1 MMHQDFNKDQAYTE
15 TAQWWPGPWGREE
28 NMKPLQ
34 DFKKSRAFEKM
45 EPKWERTAAVHF
57 LKMYE
62 HAVLLWV
69 VNRSKDQRS
78 FDIEITG
85 ERVGPSLFNLDPLGR
100 LLEKG
105 KLLRKLA
112 TQATLERN
120 ASRRMGAEKFRAR
133 HQGMVSG
140 EQDSN
145 LPADNRRRPPRE
157 GAPRSA
163 ARNPL
168 EVTQFPRGA
177 RQQSAERLGSP
188 KRPVEESSSAT
199 APGSGR
205 TTRGEMRSKFMEQT
219 RTDWRRA
226 LKEETT
232 ASKSP
237 SADVH
242 PDAWERAGPRELEG
256 SPGEI
261 QMTRTPN
268 FQDNFDELEALNESL
283 EDLSS
288 SLFNNE
294 IEEEKKRCHDRSRR
308 RSTAR
313 KQLIFR

>member
-1 MMHQDFNKDQAYTE
+1 MN
-15 TAQWWPGPWGREE
+15 
-28 NMKPLQ
+28 PLQ

-62 HAVLLWV
+62 HAVLPWV

-133 HQGMVSG
+133 YQGMVSE

-145 LPADNRRRPPRE
+145 LPAENRRRPPRE

-177 RQQSAERLGSP
+177 RPQPAERLDPP

-226 LKEETT
+226 LKEETM

-237 SADVH
+237 SAS
-242 PDAWERAGPRELEG
+242 PTPSRPTNTTPSIYRPR
-256 SPGEI
+256 
-261 QMTRTPN
+261 Q
-268 FQDNFDELEALNESL
+268 
-283 EDLSS
+283 
-288 SLFNNE
+288 
-294 IEEEKKRCHDRSRR
+294 
-308 RSTAR
+308 R
-313 KQLIFR
+313 KAAISCKII